1 MDPLLVGVIHWIH
14 VFFGVFWFG
23 TVLYTRLVLLP
34 ALRTLP
40 DEQYQNVRRAMLS
53 GNARRWT
60 YTFGYGTIVFGILRG
75 AVNGVFAQ
83 LDTPYGVT
91 YLAALVLGVFMLVI
105 NLGPWSHP
113 LFPTL
118 FVWSFPV
125 MFTLMVLMRFGL

>member
-1 MDPLLVGVIHWIH
+1 MDPFVVGLVHWIH

-23 TVLYTRLVLLP
+23 TVLYPRLVLFP

-40 DEQYQNVRRAMLS
+40 DDQYQAARRVMVS

-60 YTFGYGTIVFGILRG
+60 YTFAYGTIVFGILRG
-75 AVNGVFAQ
+75 AVNGIFAQ
-83 LDTPYGVT
+83 LDTAYGVT

-105 NLGPWSHP
+105 NFGPWSHP
-113 LFPTL
+113 WLPTL